1 MKKALLFLVCV
12 VFSLENFADTI
23 GLEQA
28 QQIASQFMSKTMP
41 SVNGKRKVRSAEH
54 LTYKDLG
61 YRHLWTFADEA
72 NGGFVI
78 VANNDCVNPVLAYSE
93 TDYLDVETL
102 PDALKQIFLGYEQ
115 QMNCLAVAGY
125 TPPARASEVERKVI
139 PPLIETQWEQYPP
152 YSYRLPYDYNAS
164 HPTLVGCVAVTLA
177 DLMYYYKYP
186 AGTTKTI
193 PAYTTATKGYQMEA
207 LPPTTFHYEK
217 MHLNY
222 YSISGT
228 DEPDRDDESLQE
240 VTKLLLYCG
249 CALKMD
255 YSFGGSAAVFDIETI
270 ADFFDFDRGAR
281 RRYAANYSHEVW
293 EQMVYD
299 ELEAGRPVPY
309 SSGAVMAQNHIFI
322 VDGYDGNGY
331 FHANYGQGGGQGS
344 NSIYCDLGVL
354 DFCRSQINQV
364 WFSGYNILQSAFFG
378 FQPNKGNAPAEDEE
392 EANISESSHVT
403 VDKVSYHTPFVNERL
418 KVFIDYTNNGT
429 NYENRLFL
437 WIDGELYGG
446 VGVYTDPGQSGQTII
461 FTSAPDKG
469 SHDVKISSDWDGKN
483 VLYSD
488 KMEITDEPACKLEF
502 EISRGDIDR
511 KGYLHGSLNIKI
523 KVKNVGEKVFDNVIY
538 TCLDA
543 FKCDDKG
550 NYIEDEA
557 NGYPTTVW
565 SDPYFLYLKPNESK
579 EIEYTVDCALLI
591 EDHIRYIPIIFY
603 YNQGNTYQIFG
614 KNYVDG
620 FYYSSEEVVDVT
632 DISLNKNSLT
642 LNIGETATLTATV
655 LPENASDKEVKW
667 TSSDKTVAS
676 VDSNGKV
683 TAKYVGK
690 AVIKV
695 ESLSNPDVV
704 ASCEVTV
711 VQPVTGV
718 TLDATSIQLEEV
730 GATYQLTATVLPEDA
745 SNKSVAW
752 STSDK
757 SVCTVSKKGLVT
769 AVGSGTATITVTTED
784 GGMTATCEV
793 TVTITV
799 SSITLNAETLEMQ
812 VGETSKLKAT
822 VLPDNATDKSVKW
835 TSSDKT
841 VASVDSNGKVT
852 AKKAGKAVIKVES
865 LSNPDVVASCEVT
878 VVQPVTGVT
887 LDATS
892 IQLEEVGATY
902 QLTATVLPEDAS
914 NKSVTWSTSDKSVC
928 TVSKKGLVTAV
939 GSGTAT
945 ITVTTEDGGMTAT
958 CEVTVVDDDGILVL
972 KTENMQNVR
981 AVYDITGRKV
991 EGLGR
996 GLNIVQLNDGTT
1008 KKVMV
1013 K

>member
-12 VFSLENFADTI
+12 VFSLANYADTI
-23 GLEQA
+23 SQEQA
-28 QQIASQFMSKTMP
+28 QQIASQFMNKTMP
-41 SVNGKRKVRSAEH
+41 SVNGKRKIHSAEH

-72 NGGFVI
+72 NGGFVV
-78 VANNDCVNPVLAYSE
+78 VADNDCVNPVLAYSE
-93 TDYLDVETL
+93 TDNLNVETL
-102 PDALKQIFLGYEQ
+102 PDALKEIFFGYEQ
-115 QMNCLAVAGY
+115 QMNILPTAGY
-125 TPPARASEVERKVI
+125 TPQTRASEVERKVI

-152 YSYRLPYDYNAS
+152 YGYRLPYDYDAN

-222 YSISGT
+222 YRISGT
-228 DEPDRDDESLQE
+228 NDPDRDESLQE

-270 ADFFDFDRGAR
+270 ADYFDFDRGAC

-309 SSGAVMAQNHIFI
+309 SSGAVLSQNHIFI

-331 FHANYGQGGGQGS
+331 FHANYGQGGGQES

-354 DFCRSQINQV
+354 DFCRTQVSQV
-364 WFSGYNILQSAFFG
+364 MFSGYNILQSAFFG
-378 FQPNKGNAPAEDEE
+378 FQPNKGNAPAEDEK

-437 WIDGELYGG
+437 WIDGDLYGG

-469 SHDVKISSDWDGKN
+469 SHDVKISSDGDGKN
-483 VLYSD
+483 VLYSG
-488 KMEITDEPACKLEF
+488 KMEITNEPACKLEF
-502 EISRGDIDR
+502 EITRGNIDS
-511 KGYLHGSLNIKI
+511 KGYLHGSLYIKI
-523 KVKNVGEKVFDNVIY
+523 KVKNVGESVYDNVINTY
-538 TCLDA
+538 LSAD
-543 FKCDDKG
+543 KCDDEG
-550 NYIEDEA
+550 NYITDEA

-579 EIEYTVDCALLI
+579 EIEYTVNSALLI

-603 YNQGNTYQIFG
+603 YNQGNARQVFG
-614 KNYVDG
+614 RNYVDG

-655 LPENASDKEVKW
+655 LPDNASDKVVKW
-667 TSSDKTVAS
+667 MSSDAGVATVDAEGVVRAHS
-676 VDSNGKV
+676 
-683 TAKYVGK
+683 VGK
-690 AVIKV
+690 AVIKA
-695 ESLSNPDVV
+695 ESVSNPDVV

-718 TLDATSIQLEEV
+718 TLDATSIQLKEV
-730 GATYQLTATVLPEDA
+730 GATYQLNATVFPEEA
-745 SNKSVAW
+745 SNKSVTW
-752 STSDK
+752 SSSDK
-757 SVCTVSKKGLVT
+757 SVCTVSKNGLVT
-769 AVGSGTATITVTTED
+769 AVGSGTATVSVATVD
-784 GGMTATCEV
+784 GGKTASCKV
-793 TVTITV
+793 TVTISV
-799 SSITLNAETLEMQ
+799 SSITLNAETLEMK
-812 VGETSKLKAT
+812 VGKTAKLKAT
-822 VLPDNATDKSVKW
+822 VLPDNATDKGVMWW
-835 TSSDKT
+835 TSDAGF
-841 VASVDSNGKVT
+841 VSVDESGVLN
-852 AKKAGKAVIKVES
+852 ALYAGKAVIKAIS
-865 LSNPDVVASCEVT
+865 LSNPEVFAS
-878 VVQPVTGVT
+878 
-887 LDATS
+887 
-892 IQLEEVGATY
+892 
-902 QLTATVLPEDAS
+902 
-914 NKSVTWSTSDKSVC
+914 
-928 TVSKKGLVTAV
+928 
-939 GSGTAT
+939 
-945 ITVTTEDGGMTAT
+945 

-972 KTENMQNVR
+972 KTEDMQNVR
-981 AVYDITGRKV
+981 AIYDITGRKV
-991 EGLGR
+991 EQLQHGIYIL
-996 GLNIVQLNDGTT
+996 LLNDGTT
-1008 KKVMV
+1008 KKVMA